1 MTSVMQLHWLNV
13 YSDVCFQPSWDHL
26 FSNAALQSL
35 SRSCT
40 LKATIW
46 TGQEPLED
54 DDPEMCDLIKQEKDR
69 QVRGLELIASE
80 VNCYLIRLSQSRS
93 LAVIEWT
100 WRERL

>member
-80 VNCYLIRLSQSRS
+80 VNCYLI
-93 LAVIEWT
+93 
-100 WRERL
+100 